1 MRVHDAIVAA
11 LKDVGVDVM
20 FGGAGENAAG
30 MLIAVDKAEGVR
42 GIIPKHE
49 QNASFMACGY
59 AMFSGKLGVCFS
71 TAGPGAFNLMSGLC
85 SALTDSYPLIAITG
99 YSTMAYD
106 GRGQANETSGIK
118 RTPNSKMIWDAVVKK
133 DPATG
138 EPANYLITKVEDV
151 VPIMHKAIE
160 IALTGRPGP
169 VHVAVAED
177 ITSPN
182 FKVTNYSPP
191 QIDMRPVAPDP
202 AEIESAAAF
211 LAEAIGAGKRM
222 VLWSGYGAIRAGA
235 GPEVRT
241 FMERYQVPLV
251 TTMDGKGIVAED
263 HPLAIGL
270 FCDSGH
276 KSAWKVF
283 LDSDVV
289 VALGNAFSQHGT
301 FDFREDLF
309 ENRKLVCINVDPDDI
324 DRFYKANYRVVGD
337 AKLAMAA
344 LLEALDGRVGPVT
357 PKSFRAP
364 DFDSQRV
371 VDLIPK
377 IHPGRMVQA
386 ISRMLP
392 ERGVVIADAGAHM
405 AWAAYYLELRD
416 GQNFRKPGS
425 FGPMA
430 LGTCDAMGVKCAEP
444 DRTVI
449 ATVGDG
455 CYLMAGFE
463 LTTAVENNIP
473 VIWVIFNDGEYK
485 LIKLYQLATFK
496 ETALISFDNPD
507 YVAFARAC
515 GADGYAVD
523 TQHEFEEALAAA
535 LASGRPTLIDAKI
548 SRLEL
553 PHFSENP
560 EGVLAGIFDRVMK
573 RNPSRRDVGA

>member
-1 MRVHDAIVAA
+1 MRVHEAIVAT
-11 LKDVGVDVM
+11 LKHVGVDVM

-49 QNASFMACGY
+49 QNAAFMACGY

-71 TAGPGAFNLMSGLC
+71 TAGPGAFNLLSGLC
-85 SALTDSYPLIAITG
+85 VALTDSYPLIAITG
-99 YSTMAYD
+99 YSTIEYD

-138 EPANYLITKVEDV
+138 EPANYLVTRVEDV
-151 VPIMHKAIE
+151 VPVMHKAIE

-169 VHVAVAED
+169 VHVAIEES
-177 ITSPN
+177 ITYPQN
-182 FKVTNYSPP
+182 KVENYSPP
-191 QIDMRPVAPDP
+191 DFDRRPVAPDP
-202 AEIESAAAF
+202 AEIDSAAAL
-211 LAEAIGAGKRM
+211 LAEAIEGGKQV

-235 GPEVRT
+235 GAEVRT

-276 KSAWKVF
+276 KAAWDVF
-283 LDSDVV
+283 LDAEIVI
-289 VALGNAFSQHGT
+289 ALGNAFSQHGT
-301 FDFREDLF
+301 FDFRADLF
-309 ENRKLVCINVDPDDI
+309 ENRKLVTINVDPDDI
-324 DRFYKANYRVVGD
+324 DRFYKSDRRVVGD
-337 AKLAMAA
+337 ARLAMAA
-344 LLEALDGRVGPVT
+344 LLEALGSRVGTVT
-357 PKSFRAP
+357 PKSFKAP
-364 DFDSQRV
+364 DYDRHKI
-371 VDLIPK
+371 VDLTPK
-377 IHPGRMVQA
+377 IHPGRMMQA

-392 ERGVVIADAGAHM
+392 ERGIVIADAGAHM
-405 AWAAYYLELRD
+405 AWSAYWLELRQ

-430 LGTCDAMGVKCAEP
+430 LGTNGAMGVKCAHP

-455 CYLMAGFE
+455 CYLMAGLE
-463 LTTAVENNIP
+463 LTTAVEYDIP

-485 LIKLYQLATFK
+485 LIKLYQLATFH
-496 ETALISFDNPD
+496 ESALISFDNPD
-507 YVAFARAC
+507 YVALARAC
-515 GADGYAVD
+515 GADGYAAD
-523 TQHEFEEALAAA
+523 TQSEFEEALAAA
-535 LASGRPTLIDAKI
+535 LKSGRPTLIDARI

-553 PHFSENP
+553 PNFSDNP
-560 EGVLAGIFDRVMK
+560 EGVLAGIFERVRARLRGEPPK
-573 RNPSRRDVGA
+573 G